1 MVKGAAKAAG
11 GIASGNFVAVA
22 QGVTEALSPQVLF
35 VIVCVL
41 LFFIMLPIIVICA
54 LPQML
59 FSWATVDDAEL
70 IARNQHAEELV
81 ICYEETIESQP
92 EGVSPDIYWL
102 ISIESAR
109 SNQDLDSI
117 TEADV
122 VATVENSYTIDA
134 ETGEVYNKT
143 ADEIMTELGFDEEK
157 KNWADLMYNTLN
169 GQYLDPDSEYGDV
182 GGLSDYEGVLLGEA
196 GETQVVY
203 YNQCDSRWSGLMY
216 GRSSTIGAA
225 GCGPTSMAIVVSTFT
240 GRNVDP
246 PTVCAWSVANG
257 HRCEGNGS
265 YHSLIPAAATHYGLK
280 VEKLGRSSARELESH
295 LSSGHLVV
303 AIMARGHFTSNG
315 HFIVLRGITESG
327 KVLVAD
333 PASYKRSGQE
343 WSMSIILNE
352 ARGDASAGGPFWAV
366 WRE

>member
-122 VATVENSYTIDA
+122 VASVENSYTIDA
-134 ETGEVYNKT
+134 ETGDVHNKT
-143 ADEIMTELGFDEEK
+143 PDEIMTELGFDSEK
-157 KNWADLMYNTLN
+157 KNWAELMYNTLN
-169 GQYLDPDSEYGDV
+169 LKEYD
-182 GGLSDYEGVLLGEA
+182 
-196 GETQVVY
+196 
-203 YNQCDSRWSGLMY
+203 
-216 GRSSTIGAA
+216 
-225 GCGPTSMAIVVSTFT
+225 
-240 GRNVDP
+240 
-246 PTVCAWSVANG
+246 
-257 HRCEGNGS
+257 
-265 YHSLIPAAATHYGLK
+265 
-280 VEKLGRSSARELESH
+280 
-295 LSSGHLVV
+295 
-303 AIMARGHFTSNG
+303 
-315 HFIVLRGITESG
+315 
-327 KVLVAD
+327 
-333 PASYKRSGQE
+333 
-343 WSMSIILNE
+343 
-352 ARGDASAGGPFWAV
+352 
-366 WRE
+366 